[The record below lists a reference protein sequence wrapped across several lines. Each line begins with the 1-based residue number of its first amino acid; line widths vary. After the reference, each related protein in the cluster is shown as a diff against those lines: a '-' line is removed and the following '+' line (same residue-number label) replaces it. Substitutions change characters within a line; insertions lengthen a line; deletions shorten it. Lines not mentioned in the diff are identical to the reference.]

1 MVQYKQLGYNN
12 FEEYYED
19 FQNNLLFNNHTYNYF
34 VDWDKVFNK
43 IKEYMIEISILNT
56 LSKVDEKELESTFKK
71 IILTYPEVVP
81 ILPSI
86 LAIRKFDEKK
96 KIYILDD
103 TFKTYDF
110 SADGFNPDEIVNFA
124 NKTGLLKLFNKIND
138 LYAYLLGTEVG
149 LDSNARKNR
158 SGTIFESIIEEKL
171 KEKLENTPYEIK
183 VQEMVEG
190 IIRVKR
196 ADFIISLNNKQL
208 IIIECNFYSSTGSK
222 PIEVTNAYKE
232 LQKEVDKTNVK
243 FLWIT
248 DGIGWKKMK
257 KTIKNG
263 METIDY
269 IINYSMLSKTIDI
282 LLDL

>member
-1 MVQYKQLGYNN
+1 
-12 FEEYYED
+12 
-19 FQNNLLFNNHTYNYF
+19 
-34 VDWDKVFNK
+34 
-43 IKEYMIEISILNT
+43 MIEISILNT